1 MGTNRKIVF
10 ANQEVYHV
18 LNRGVEKRLTFTDK
32 RELQR
37 AIDAIR
43 FYRFADLPF
52 KLSKFFNIPSEE
64 RIKILEKVEKENSK
78 LVEIVCF
85 CFMPNHFHF
94 LLKQLQDNGIS
105 IFVSRFSNSYAKYF
119 NTKHE
124 RVGPLFQGRFKAVH
138 IENDEQLVHVSRYIH
153 LNPVV
158 SSLTNTEGLESY
170 TWSSYPEYLKL
181 TTSQITDKELIMSFF
196 KTEDKYKQFVLNQI
210 DYGKKLE
217 QIKHLTLEEDKVRT

>member
-1 MGTNRKIVF
+1 VGTNRKTIL
-10 ANQEVYHV
+10 ANGEIYHV
-18 LNRGVEKRLTFTDK
+18 LNRGVEKRPTFTDK

-37 AIDAIR
+37 AVDTLK

-52 KLSKFFNIPSEE
+52 KLSKFFNLPHDE
-64 RIKILEKVEKENSK
+64 RVKTLERVEKENSK
-78 LVEIVCF
+78 LVEVICF
-85 CFMPNHFHF
+85 CLMPNHFHF

-138 IENDEQLVHVSRYIH
+138 IENDEQLIHVSRYIH

-158 SSLTNTEGLESY
+158 SYLIETEILESY
-170 TWSSYPEYLKL
+170 QWSSYPEYLKL
-181 TTSQITDKELIMSFF
+181 INSQITDKELVMSFF
-196 KTEDKYKQFVLNQI
+196 KTEDKYKQFVLNQA
-210 DYGKKLE
+210 DYGKNLE
-217 QIKHLTLEEDKVRT
+217 QIKHLTLEDEV